1 MNVVGPINS
10 PSSKGHKFLL
20 AMTDYF
26 SKLVEAISLK
36 EVKVENVV
44 NFIRT
49 NLVYLTPCFINKI
62 ECTSHVCQD
71 LFIHTCD
78 NNIVIQISV
87 YYKSDYIFQT
97 DQTV

>member
-1 MNVVGPINS
+1 
-10 PSSKGHKFLL
+10 
-20 AMTDYF
+20 MTDYF

-49 NLVYLTPCFINKI
+49 NLVYITPDFINKT